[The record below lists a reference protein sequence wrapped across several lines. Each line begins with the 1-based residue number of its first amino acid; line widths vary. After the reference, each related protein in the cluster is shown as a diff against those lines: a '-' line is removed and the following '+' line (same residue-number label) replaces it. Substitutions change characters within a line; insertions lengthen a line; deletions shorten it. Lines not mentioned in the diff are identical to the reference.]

1 LTQKVNTA
9 FCTTSAATSDVP
21 RRDFFSFCTTLRP
34 IELKALGELSH
45 VRHLRKNELIYTTG
59 DLAEEIYSVNRG
71 VVEVIQLIPGESD
84 ERSFVTRGDIFG
96 VADALGK
103 TPRSTSA
110 RAQET
115 CSLQCFNRENFVA
128 ISQRVPSFLLFLCEQ
143 MALRLNHVRTGKSPA
158 GPQKLSGSLANFDLI
173 TVHQTI
179 ISSGQTGELE
189 VLNDHNE
196 RMATFFFQSGAL
208 RSGQF
213 QQLTGEE
220 AFWQLFLSDDIPGS
234 FSFASGVQPITEC
247 LQSVEITQSPN
258 EMLITAMR
266 YRDEFHNIRKTAP
279 DPNALLQRLA
289 PAFEWPRDAE
299 AELKPLAE
307 KIWDYTDDR
316 RFTINELFRQNAVCE
331 LKIYQVVSEM
341 LRIGQIATVHPISQP
356 QPQSQPQLAK
366 AS

>member
-1 LTQKVNTA
+1 MTFAVVRL
-9 FCTTSAATSDVP
+9 VP

-45 VRHLRKNELIYTTG
+45 VRHLQKGELIYTTG
-59 DLAEEIYSVNRG
+59 ELAEEVYSVNRG

-103 TPRSTSA
+103 MPRSRSA

-115 CSLQCFNRENFVA
+115 VSLQCFNRENFVA

-143 MALRLNHVRTGKSPA
+143 MAHRLNQVRAGK
-158 GPQKLSGSLANFDLI
+158 GPGVSQKLSGSLANFDLI

-189 VLNDHNE
+189 VLNEHNE
-196 RMATFFFQSGAL
+196 RIATFYFQGGAL

-234 FSFASGVQPITEC
+234 FSFASGVQPITDC
-247 LQSVEITQSPN
+247 LQSVET
-258 EMLITAMR
+258 
-266 YRDEFHNIRKTAP
+266 
-279 DPNALLQRLA
+279 DPNTLLQRLA
-289 PAFEWPRDAE
+289 PSFEWPPDAE
-299 AELKPLAE
+299 PELKPLAE
-307 KIWDYTDDR
+307 RIWNYSFDR

-331 LKIYQVVSEM
+331 LKIYLVVSEM
-341 LRIGQIATVHPISQP
+341 LRIGQIATVHPT
-356 QPQSQPQLAK
+356 PQLAK

>member
-143 MALRLNHVRTGKSPA
+143 MALRLNQTRAGKSPA

-247 LQSVEITQSPN
+247 LQSVEINQSPN
-258 EMLITAMR
+258 DMLITAMR
-266 YRDEFHNIRKTAP
+266 YRDEFHNLRKTAP

-299 AELKPLAE
+299 PELKPLAE
-307 KIWDYTDDR
+307 KIWNYTDDR
-316 RFTINELFRQNAVCE
+316 RFTTNELFRQNAVCE
-331 LKIYQVVSEM
+331 LKIYQVVSE
-341 LRIGQIATVHPISQP
+341 LLQIGQIATVHPTTQP
-356 QPQSQPQLAK
+356 QLQPQPQLAK

>member
-1 LTQKVNTA
+1 M
-9 FCTTSAATSDVP
+9 TSAVTSDVP

-59 DLAEEIYSVNRG
+59 DVAEEIYSVNRG

-115 CSLQCFNRENFVA
+115 CSLQCFNRDNFVA

-143 MALRLNHVRTGKSPA
+143 MALRLNHVRAAGKTPS

-189 VLNDHNE
+189 VLNAHNE
-196 RMATFFFQSGAL
+196 RMATFFFQGGAL

-247 LQSVEITQSPN
+247 LQSVEINQSPN
-258 EMLITAMR
+258 DMLIMAMR
-266 YRDEFHNIRKTAP
+266 YRDEFHNIRKSAP

-289 PAFEWPRDAE
+289 HEFEWPADAE
-299 AELKPLAE
+299 PELKPLAE

-316 RFTINELFRQNAVCE
+316 RFTINELYRQNAVCE

-341 LRIGQIATVHPISQP
+341 LRIGQIATVHPTP
-356 QPQSQPQLAK
+356 QPQSQAPPELAK

>member
-1 LTQKVNTA
+1 MTFAVVKP
-9 FCTTSAATSDVP
+9 VP

-45 VRHLRKNELIYTTG
+45 VRHLQKGELIYTTG

-103 TPRSTSA
+103 MPRSRSA
-110 RAQET
+110 RAQEIV
-115 CSLQCFNRENFVA
+115 SLQCFNRENFVA

-143 MALRLNHVRTGKSPA
+143 MATRLHQVRAGKGPS

-173 TVHQTI
+173 TVNQTI

-189 VLNDHNE
+189 VLNEHNE
-196 RMATFFFQSGAL
+196 RLATFYFQGGAL

-234 FSFASGVQPITEC
+234 FSFASGVQPITDC
-247 LQSVEITQSPN
+247 LQSVEINQSPN
-258 EMLITAMR
+258 DMLITAMR
-266 YRDEFHNIRKTAP
+266 HRDEFHNLKKTTP
-279 DPNALLQRLA
+279 DPNTLLQRLA
-289 PAFEWPRDAE
+289 PSFEWPRDADQ
-299 AELKPLAE
+299 ELKPLAE
-307 KIWDYTDDR
+307 RIWNYTNDR

-331 LKIYQVVSEM
+331 LKIYAVVSEL
-341 LRIGQIATVHPISQP
+341 LRIGQIATVHPM
-356 QPQSQPQLAK
+356 PQLAR

>member
-1 LTQKVNTA
+1 
-9 FCTTSAATSDVP
+9 VP

-59 DLAEEIYSVNRG
+59 DVAEEIYSVNRG

-115 CSLQCFNRENFVA
+115 CSLQCFNRDNFVA

-143 MALRLNHVRTGKSPA
+143 MALRLNHVRAAGKTPS

-189 VLNDHNE
+189 VLNAHNE
-196 RMATFFFQSGAL
+196 RMATFFFQGGAL

-247 LQSVEITQSPN
+247 LQSVEINQSPN
-258 EMLITAMR
+258 DMLIMAMR

-289 PAFEWPRDAE
+289 HEFEWPADAE
-299 AELKPLAE
+299 PELKPLAE
-307 KIWDYTDDR
+307 KIWEYTDDR
-316 RFTINELFRQNAVCE
+316 RFTINELYRQNAVCE

-341 LRIGQIATVHPISQP
+341 LRIGQIATVHPTPQP
-356 QPQSQPQLAK
+356 QPQAAPQLAK

>member
-1 LTQKVNTA
+1 M
-9 FCTTSAATSDVP
+9 P

-143 MALRLNHVRTGKSPA
+143 MALRLNQARG
-158 GPQKLSGSLANFDLI
+158 
-173 TVHQTI
+173 
-179 ISSGQTGELE
+179 
-189 VLNDHNE
+189 
-196 RMATFFFQSGAL
+196 
-208 RSGQF
+208 
-213 QQLTGEE
+213 
-220 AFWQLFLSDDIPGS
+220 
-234 FSFASGVQPITEC
+234 
-247 LQSVEITQSPN
+247 
-258 EMLITAMR
+258 
-266 YRDEFHNIRKTAP
+266 
-279 DPNALLQRLA
+279 
-289 PAFEWPRDAE
+289 
-299 AELKPLAE
+299 
-307 KIWDYTDDR
+307 
-316 RFTINELFRQNAVCE
+316 
-331 LKIYQVVSEM
+331 
-341 LRIGQIATVHPISQP
+341 GQISRGT
-356 QPQSQPQLAK
+356 AK
-366 AS
+366 VER